1 MPASLAEDSCSC
13 RGNPSEVDVN
23 QCPLAAA
30 GYGYL
35 DTRRETGLRDMV
47 EIKIALTLIL
57 FALLFFAI
65 YFTAIPG

>member
-1 MPASLAEDSCSC
+1 VQLP
-13 RGNPSEVDVN
+13 GHPSEVDVN
-23 QCPLAAA
+23 QCPWLPQV
-30 GYGYL
+30 YGYL
-35 DTRRETGLRDMV
+35 DTRREIGLRDMV

>member
-1 MPASLAEDSCSC
+1 
-13 RGNPSEVDVN
+13 
-23 QCPLAAA
+23 
-30 GYGYL
+30 
-35 DTRRETGLRDMV
+35 MV